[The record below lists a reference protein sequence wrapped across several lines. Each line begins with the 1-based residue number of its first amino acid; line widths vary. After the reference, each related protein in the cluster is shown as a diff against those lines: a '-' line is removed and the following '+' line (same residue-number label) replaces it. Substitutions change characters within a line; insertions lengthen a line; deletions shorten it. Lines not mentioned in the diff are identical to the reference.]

1 MAQKTQQPGIRK
13 IRQRLTIKYTKIPFY
28 ESVLVDAERMELLV
42 RLLTRH
48 QEEIFRFILSL
59 HPHEEDARDVL
70 QETSVALCRKIVDYD
85 PKQPFL
91 PWAFGFAY
99 LEVLKQRERN
109 QRGARLLSRELAD
122 RLAKEREESRE
133 PLETRLQAL
142 EDCLQKLPPA
152 ERILIQQRYQGAAN
166 IEELVQHCGM
176 SRRTLFR
183 SLQRIRRMLYDCVNQ
198 RVAGAESP

>member
-1 MAQKTQQPGIRK
+1 
-13 IRQRLTIKYTKIPFY
+13 
-28 ESVLVDAERMELLV
+28 MELLV

-48 QEEIFRFILSL
+48 QEELFRFILSL

-70 QETSVALCRKIVDYD
+70 QETSVALCRKIVEYD
-85 PKQPFL
+85 PGQPFL

-122 RLAKEREESRE
+122 RLAKEREERRD
-133 PLETRLQAL
+133 LLQTRLQAL
-142 EDCLQKLPPA
+142 EDCLQKLPLA
-152 ERILIQQRYQGAAN
+152 ERALIQQRYQGAAN
-166 IEELVQHCGM
+166 IEELVQRCGT

-183 SLQRIRRMLYDCVNQ
+183 SLQRIRRLLHDCID
-198 RVAGAESP
+198 RRIAGAESP

>member
-1 MAQKTQQPGIRK
+1 
-13 IRQRLTIKYTKIPFY
+13 
-28 ESVLVDAERMELLV
+28 MELLV

-70 QETSVALCRKIVDYD
+70 QETSVALCRKIMDYD

-122 RLAKEREESRE
+122 RLVREREDRHEA
-133 PLETRLQAL
+133 LHARLQAL
-142 EDCLQKLPPA
+142 EDCLLKLPAA
-152 ERILIQQRYQGAAN
+152 ERNLIQQRYQSVAN
-166 IEELVQHCGM
+166 IEDLVQQCGM

-183 SLQRIRRMLYDCVNQ
+183 NLQRIRRLLHDCINR
-198 RVAGAESP
+198 RVASAESP

>member
-1 MAQKTQQPGIRK
+1 
-13 IRQRLTIKYTKIPFY
+13 
-28 ESVLVDAERMELLV
+28 MELLV

-85 PKQPFL
+85 PAQPFL

-99 LEVLKQRERN
+99 LEFLKQRERN

-122 RLAKEREESRE
+122 RLVREREDRR
-133 PLETRLQAL
+133 LLLQTRLQAL
-142 EDCLQKLPPA
+142 EDCLQKLPAA
-152 ERILIQQRYQGAAN
+152 ERNLIQKRYQGATN
-166 IEELVQHCGM
+166 IEELVEQCGT

-183 SLQRIRRMLYDCVNQ
+183 NLQHIRRLLHDCIDQRI
-198 RVAGAESP
+198 ASAEWP

>member
-1 MAQKTQQPGIRK
+1 VT
-13 IRQRLTIKYTKIPFY
+13 
-28 ESVLVDAERMELLV
+28 VDAERMELLV

-48 QEEIFRFILSL
+48 QEELFRFILSL
-59 HPHEEDARDVL
+59 HPHQEDARDVL

-109 QRGARLLSRELAD
+109 QRGARLLNRELAD
-122 RLAKEREESRE
+122 RLAKEREGCQD
-133 PLETRLQAL
+133 LLQTRLQAL

-152 ERILIQQRYQGAAN
+152 ERILIQQRYQGMTN
-166 IEELVQHCGM
+166 IEELVQQCGL

-183 SLQRIRRMLYDCVNQ
+183 SLQRIRRLLHDCINQ
-198 RVAGAESP
+198 RVASAESP

>member
-1 MAQKTQQPGIRK
+1 M
-13 IRQRLTIKYTKIPFY
+13 
-28 ESVLVDAERMELLV
+28 DAERMELLV

-48 QEEIFRFILSL
+48 QEEMFRFILSL

-70 QETSVALCRKIVDYD
+70 QETSVALCRKIVEYD

-122 RLAKEREESRE
+122 RLAKEREDRQD
-133 PLETRLQAL
+133 LLQARLQAL
-142 EDCLQKLPPA
+142 EDCLEKLPPA
-152 ERILIQQRYQGAAN
+152 ERNLLLQRYQGSAD
-166 IEELVQHCGM
+166 IEELVQRSGM

-183 SLQRIRRMLYDCVNQ
+183 NLQRIRQLLQDCIDQ
-198 RVAGAESP
+198 RVAGAETP

>member
-1 MAQKTQQPGIRK
+1 VT
-13 IRQRLTIKYTKIPFY
+13 
-28 ESVLVDAERMELLV
+28 VDAERMELLV

-48 QEEIFRFILSL
+48 QEELFRFILSL
-59 HPHEEDARDVL
+59 HPHQEDARDVL

-109 QRGARLLSRELAD
+109 QRGARLLNRELAD
-122 RLAKEREESRE
+122 RLAKEREGCQD
-133 PLETRLQAL
+133 LLQTRLQAL

-152 ERILIQQRYQGAAN
+152 ERILIQQRYQGMTN
-166 IEELVQHCGM
+166 IEELVQQCGL

-183 SLQRIRRMLYDCVNQ
+183 SLQRIRRLLHDCINQ
-198 RVAGAESP
+198 RVASAESS